1 MSSNLKYLYALCN
14 YTIKIAFIVHMISGI
29 WDISNIGTLGLV
41 CEDQT
46 NGILM
51 LWNNWILFWIIY
63 DPFKTSRLI
72 HSLKSCNIF
81 SGSQEQKIQVP
92 WYHLAFIHWIK
103 LPLAQS
109 KWILSQ
115 LSAVNIVTER
125 NIHHAKGWL
134 HVGCVL
140 V

>member
-51 LWNNWILFWIIY
+51 LWNHWILFWIIH
-63 DPFKTSRLI
+63 DPFKKSRLI

-81 SGSQEQKIQVP
+81 SGSQEQKI
-92 WYHLAFIHWIK
+92 YRFLDII
-103 LPLAQS
+103 
-109 KWILSQ
+109 
-115 LSAVNIVTER
+115 
-125 NIHHAKGWL
+125 
-134 HVGCVL
+134 
-140 V
+140 

>member
-51 LWNNWILFWIIY
+51 LWNHDLCFELFMIL
-63 DPFKTSRLI
+63 
-72 HSLKSCNIF
+72 LKN
-81 SGSQEQKIQVP
+81 P
-92 WYHLAFIHWIK
+92 D
-103 LPLAQS
+103 
-109 KWILSQ
+109 LST
-115 LSAVNIVTER
+115 V
-125 NIHHAKGWL
+125 
-134 HVGCVL
+134 
-140 V
+140 